1 MRTEHCLNYMLLII
15 IMLRL
20 MMEYLWCMWLMMH
33 YIVICNSTLI
43 LSLHCNRHCK
53 SNCTP
58 LMQQTDLWDCLQ
70 GCWYCPQC
78 CDHHHLC
85 RSHYTHQCT
94 GMLTSYSAP
103 TSNHAHVH
111 FSGQIPFSVSTDKF
125 YEALGSTL
133 EENASYWPWLL
144 LYNLSYFFPLK
155 GPSTSSSIIMNPLVS
170 GECIKGSLQ
179 NIAKSIC

>member
-43 LSLHCNRHCK
+43 LSLHCDRHCQN
-53 SNCTP
+53 NCTP

-78 CDHHHLC
+78 CDHH
-85 RSHYTHQCT
+85 QCI
-94 GMLTSYSAP
+94 GMLVSYSAP
-103 TSNHAHVH
+103 LRNHTYVH
-111 FSGQIPFSVSTDKF
+111 FPGQIPFLSQLINFKKLLVECWRGLFPIGFDFCITHH
-125 YEALGSTL
+125 
-133 EENASYWPWLL
+133 ASFFPQGTIHFLL
-144 LYNLSYFFPLK
+144 LYHVHPC
-155 GPSTSSSIIMNPLVS
+155 S
-170 GECIKGSLQ
+170 GRMYKV
-179 NIAKSIC
+179 